1 MRLAP
6 CDYHWFHFP
15 DTGIAANS
23 RLVSG
28 RLHSVHPIALE
39 NKARSFDNKRTIT
52 FLESESFGRVALV
65 EIGAFAVGTIMQTYK
80 PGQVCRGQEKGH
92 FRFGGSTVV
101 VLVPPSRLTLDED
114 LIGAT
119 ERGLET
125 FVKMGTS
132 IGSAVST

>member
-1 MRLAP
+1 
-6 CDYHWFHFP
+6 
-15 DTGIAANS
+15 
-23 RLVSG
+23 
-28 RLHSVHPIALE
+28 LE

-65 EIGAFAVGTIMQTYK
+65 EIGAFAVGTIVQTYK
-80 PGQVCRGQEKGH
+80 PGPVRRGQEKGY

-101 VLVPPSRLTLDED
+101 TLIPANRMTLDED
-114 LIGAT
+114 LINAS

-132 IGSAVST
+132 IGTAASM